1 MSSVALPKSLR
12 PKGQQA
18 QQPIQEE
25 LPKTLRP
32 KEKQQEEKI
41 SFESDEDLDREI
53 ERNQAQITSRM
64 LERLFGSFGNA
75 YQMTPDILKKIQ
87 PMNFLLKRLPTEQ
100 KLREFSEKVSGG
112 YTKPKTAF
120 EEKVGETAADV
131 ASYAV
136 GGGGKTLLGTS
147 ARLLGIPLAG
157 QLAKEG
163 IEMAG
168 GSEKTQLYG
177 KLGTMLLMDLWG
189 LRKGVGGGGA
199 KKFGYKSL
207 DEAEAAIPKTAKA
220 DVKVFEQKLSALDKE
235 LKSGITGPHTAE
247 AERAINEIKGHIS
260 NGQME
265 AWRFPQIRRDINK
278 LIENMKGFSFE
289 GPPKAIKRAAV
300 DNLNKVK
307 SSLIQAGNRWGRG
320 QSPEFF
326 QKWREGNE
334 ALAVY
339 HRSNE
344 IARFVSK
351 ATKVKNPVLK
361 VLMGVHGYHHP
372 ISTIGMQAAKK
383 GAELATRF
391 PTAMV
396 YRFMNSKVLRK
407 LYTNVLQEA
416 AKGNSSAVA
425 SGVAKLE
432 KEMEKEKIK

>member
-1 MSSVALPKSLR
+1 M
-12 PKGQQA
+12 
-18 QQPIQEE
+18 
-25 LPKTLRP
+25 
-32 KEKQQEEKI
+32 
-41 SFESDEDLDREI
+41 DEDLEREI

-64 LERLFGSFGNA
+64 VERLFGTFGDV
-75 YQMTPDILKKIQ
+75 YQMTPDVLKKIQ
-87 PMNFLLKRLPTEQ
+87 PLNVLYKRLPTSQ
-100 KLREFSEKVSGG
+100 QLREFSEKASGG
-112 YTKPKTAF
+112 YTKPKTKF

-131 ASYAV
+131 ASFAV
-136 GGGGKTLLGTS
+136 GGGGKTLLGTT
-147 ARLLGIPLAG
+147 ARVLGIPIAG

-168 GSEKTQLYG
+168 GSEKTQQWG

-189 LRKGVGGGGA
+189 LRRGVGGGGA
-199 KKFGYKSL
+199 RKFGEKSL
-207 DEAEAAIPKTAKA
+207 QEAERAIPKDALA
-220 DVKVFEQKLSALDKE
+220 DVKVFQKSLDTLDKD
-235 LKSGITGPHTAE
+235 LRSGITGAHTSE
-247 AERAINEIKGHIS
+247 AIRAIDEIKGHIH

-265 AWRFPQIRRDINK
+265 AWRFPKIRRDINK
-278 LIENMKGFSFE
+278 LIENMKGFSLE
-289 GPPKAIKRAAV
+289 GPPRAIKRAAV

-326 QKWREGNE
+326 EKWRQGNE
-334 ALAVY
+334 ALAVF
-339 HRSNE
+339 HRSND

-351 ATKVKNPVLK
+351 ATKVRNPVLK

-372 ISTIGMQAAKK
+372 VSTFGLQAAKK

-416 AKGNSSAVA
+416 TKGNSGAVA

>member
-1 MSSVALPKSLR
+1 MSSLVFPKSLR
-12 PKGQQA
+12 PKEQKQQ
-18 QQPIQEE
+18 QME
-25 LPKTLRP
+25 LPKTLRA
-32 KEKQQEEKI
+32 KEPQKQENS

-64 LERLFGSFGNA
+64 LERLFGTFGNA
-75 YQMTPDILKKIQ
+75 YQMTPDPLKKIN
-87 PMNFLLKRLPTEQ
+87 PMNFLYKRLPTEA
-100 KLREFSEKVSGG
+100 KLREFSEKASGG
-112 YTKPKTAF
+112 YTKPKTSF

-131 ASYAV
+131 ASFAV

-147 ARLLGIPLAG
+147 ARVLGIPIAG

-163 IEMAG
+163 IELAG
-168 GSEKTQLYG
+168 GSEKTQMYG

-199 KKFGYKSL
+199 RNFGEKSL
-207 DEAEAAIPKTAKA
+207 KEAEAAIPKDALA
-220 DVKVFEQKLSALDKE
+220 DVKVWEKSLDSLEKQFR
-235 LKSGITGPHTAE
+235 SGITGAHTSE
-247 AERAINEIKGHIS
+247 PLRAIKEIKGHIK
-260 NGQME
+260 NGQIE

-278 LIENMKGFSFE
+278 LIENMKGFSFQ
-289 GPPKAIKRAAV
+289 GPPQAIKRASV

-307 SSLIQAGNRWGRG
+307 SSLIQAGNRWGRS

-334 ALAVY
+334 ALAVF
-339 HRSNE
+339 HRSND

-372 ISTIGMQAAKK
+372 VSTIAMQAGKK

-396 YRFMNSKVLRK
+396 YRFMNSKVLRD
-407 LYTNVLQEA
+407 LYTNVLKEA
-416 AKGNSSAVA
+416 SKGNSGAVT
-425 SGVAKLE
+425 SGVSKLE